1 MGRRG
6 PGARPKQAVERPE
19 TAFSGLFAWEDESI
33 PMPERII
40 AFAEALPIT
49 SGMHA
54 GQNVLLREWQKE
66 FIRRVYGPLREDG
79 RRKVRT
85 ALFSLPRK
93 NGKTAI
99 CAILALAHLCGPAAE
114 RRGQVFSAAA
124 DRDQASLIF
133 NEMRAMIEA
142 TPWLESRCNI
152 QQFRKA
158 IEDDMTGSTYQAMSS
173 DARKA
178 HGLSPSFVICD
189 ELAQW
194 KNRELYDNLVTGTGA
209 RAEPLVVVIG
219 TQAKDDQHLM
229 SELVDYGQ
237 KVIDGEVDDPTFSAT
252 IYRAP
257 EDADPWALETWETCN
272 PALGDF
278 RSLEEMETFAE
289 QAQRIPAREA
299 VFRNLYLNQRVDS
312 EVRFIAAADWQRCAG
327 EVDPVSLYGKP
338 CYVGL
343 DLSSTRDLTAAVAFF
358 PDGGEVVPFF
368 FIPGDNMQEREDT
381 DRVPYV
387 TWQKEGFIT
396 ATRGRAVDKKAV
408 AQRLAQLCADY
419 DVKAVA
425 YDRWRME
432 DLKRILDDE
441 GINLPLVGFGQGF
454 QSMSPA
460 LDAMETLVLD
470 GKLNHGGHPILTWNC
485 SNCVVD
491 TDPAGNRKLS
501 KKRSREKID
510 GMVALIMAVGVWS
523 SEQKQEEIIIND
535 STLFVVSY

>member
-6 PGARPKQAVERPE
+6 PGARPKQAAERPE
-19 TAFSGLFAWEDESI
+19 TAFSGPFAWEDESL
-33 PMPERII
+33 PMPDRII

-54 GQNVLLREWQKE
+54 GQNVLFREWQKA

-79 RRKVRT
+79 RRRVRT

-158 IEDDMTGSTYQAMSS
+158 IEDDVTGSVYQAMSS

-257 EDADPWALETWETCN
+257 EDADPWALETWEACN

-358 PDGGEVVPFF
+358 PDGGEVLPFF
-368 FIPGDNMQEREDT
+368 FVPGDNMREREDT
-381 DRVPYV
+381 DRVPYA

-419 DVKAVA
+419 DVKVVA

-441 GINLPLVGFGQGF
+441 GISLPLIGFGQGF

-470 GKLNHGGHPILTWNC
+470 GKLNHGGHPVLTWNC

-535 STLFVVSY
+535 NTLFVLNY

>member
-1 MGRRG
+1 
-6 PGARPKQAVERPE
+6 
-19 TAFSGLFAWEDESI
+19 
-33 PMPERII
+33 
-40 AFAEALPIT
+40 
-49 SGMHA
+49 
-54 GQNVLLREWQKE
+54 
-66 FIRRVYGPLREDG
+66 
-79 RRKVRT
+79 
-85 ALFSLPRK
+85 
-93 NGKTAI
+93 
-99 CAILALAHLCGPAAE
+99 
-114 RRGQVFSAAA
+114 
-124 DRDQASLIF
+124 
-133 NEMRAMIEA
+133 
-142 TPWLESRCNI
+142 
-152 QQFRKA
+152 
-158 IEDDMTGSTYQAMSS
+158 
-173 DARKA
+173 
-178 HGLSPSFVICD
+178 
-189 ELAQW
+189 
-194 KNRELYDNLVTGTGA
+194 
-209 RAEPLVVVIG
+209 
-219 TQAKDDQHLM
+219 M

-257 EDADPWALETWETCN
+257 EDADPWALETWEACN

-358 PDGGEVVPFF
+358 PDGGEVLPFF
-368 FIPGDNMQEREDT
+368 FVPGDNMREREDT
-381 DRVPYV
+381 DRVPYA

-419 DVKAVA
+419 DVKVVA

-441 GINLPLVGFGQGF
+441 GISLPLIGFGQGF

-470 GKLNHGGHPILTWNC
+470 GKLNHGGHPVLTWNC

-491 TDPAGNRKLS
+491 TDPAATGSYPKAEPGKNRRHGGLDYGCRRVV
-501 KKRSREKID
+501 KRTETRRNHNK
-510 GMVALIMAVGVWS
+510 
-523 SEQKQEEIIIND
+523 
-535 STLFVVSY
+535 

>member
-6 PGARPKQAVERPE
+6 PGARHKQAVETPE
-19 TAFSGLFAWEDESI
+19 TAFSGPFAWEDDSL

-54 GQNVLLREWQKE
+54 GQNVLFREWQKA
-66 FIRRVYGPLREDG
+66 FIRRVYGPQREDG
-79 RRKVRT
+79 RRRVRT

-158 IEDDMTGSTYQAMSS
+158 IEDDVTGSVYQAMSS

-194 KNRELYDNLVTGTGA
+194 KSRELYDNLVTGTGA

-257 EDADPWALETWETCN
+257 EDADPWALETWEACN

-368 FIPGDNMQEREDT
+368 FVPGDNMREREDT

-387 TWQKEGFIT
+387 TWQKEGLLT

-441 GINLPLVGFGQGF
+441 GIYLPLVGFGQGF

-470 GKLNHGGHPILTWNC
+470 GKLNHGGHPVLTWNC

-510 GMVALIMAVGVWS
+510 GMVALIMAIGVWS

-535 STLFVVSY
+535 NTLFVVSY

>member
-6 PGARPKQAVERPE
+6 PGARPKQAAESPE
-19 TAFSGLFAWEDESI
+19 TAFSGPFAWEDESM

-54 GQNVLLREWQKE
+54 GQNVLFREWQKA
-66 FIRRVYGPLREDG
+66 FIRQVYGPQREDG
-79 RRKVRT
+79 RRRVRT

-114 RRGQVFSAAA
+114 QRGQVFSAAA

-158 IEDDMTGSTYQAMSS
+158 IEDDVTGSIYQAMSS

-194 KNRELYDNLVTGTGA
+194 KSRELYDNLVTGTGA
-209 RAEPLVVVIG
+209 RAEPLVVIIG

-237 KVIDGEVDDPTFSAT
+237 KVIDREVDDPTFSAT

-257 EDADPWALETWETCN
+257 EDADPWALETWEACN

-368 FIPGDNMQEREDT
+368 FVPGDNMRERVDT

-387 TWQKEGFIT
+387 TWQKEGLLT

-470 GKLNHGGHPILTWNC
+470 GKLNHGGHPVLTWNC

-510 GMVALIMAVGVWS
+510 GMVALIMAIGVWS

-535 STLFVVSY
+535 NTLFVVSY